1 MTPAINAA
9 KRAGMHF
16 RVLEYEHSPT
26 AVSFGLEAA
35 EKLGL
40 SPDQVFKTLVVTD
53 GKKLYVGVLPVSKQL
68 NLKLM
73 ARALGLKRVT
83 MADKQQVAVS
93 TGYVVGGV
101 SPIGQKKS
109 LPTIIDSSAQTLNSI
124 NVSAGRRGLEIE
136 LSARDLQR
144 LTSATFA
151 DIADFCSAYPPAA
164 ETDGDSD

>member
-9 KRAGMHF
+9 KKAGIHF
-16 RVLEYEHSPT
+16 RILEYKHSPT
-26 AVSFGLEAA
+26 AESFGLEAA

-53 GKKLYVGVLPVSKQL
+53 GKKLYVGVLPVSNQL

-73 ARALGLKRVT
+73 AKALGLKRIT
-83 MADKQQVAVS
+83 MADKQQAAVS

-151 DIADFCSAYPPAA
+151 DIS
-164 ETDGDSD
+164 

>member
-9 KRAGMHF
+9 KKAGIHF
-16 RVLEYEHSPT
+16 RIKEYEH
-26 AVSFGLEAA
+26 AHAAESFGLEAA

-40 SPDQVFKTLVVTD
+40 SPYQVFKTLVVTD
-53 GKKLYVGVLPVSKQL
+53 GKKLYVGVLPVSNQL

-73 ARALGLKRVT
+73 AKALGLKRVT
-83 MADKQQVAVS
+83 MAAKQQVAVA
-93 TGYVVGGV
+93 TGYVLGGV

-109 LPTIIDSSAQTLNSI
+109 LPTIIDSSAQTLASI

-151 DIADFCSAYPPAA
+151 DIS
-164 ETDGDSD
+164 

>member
-9 KRAGMHF
+9 KKAGIHF
-16 RVLEYEHSPT
+16 RVKEYEHSP
-26 AVSFGLEAA
+26 AAESFGLEAA

-53 GKKLYVGVLPVSKQL
+53 GKKLYVGVLPVSNQL

-73 ARALGLKRVT
+73 AKALGLKRVT
-83 MADKQQVAVS
+83 MADKQKVAVS
-93 TGYVVGGV
+93 TGYVLGGV

-109 LPTIIDSSAQTLNSI
+109 LPTIIDSSAQTLASI
-124 NVSAGRRGLEIE
+124 NVSAGRQGLEIE

-144 LTSATFA
+144 LTNATLA
-151 DIADFCSAYPPAA
+151 DIS
-164 ETDGDSD
+164 

>member
-9 KRAGMHF
+9 KKAGIHF
-16 RVLEYEHSPT
+16 RVKEYEHSP
-26 AVSFGLEAA
+26 AAESFGLEAA

-53 GKKLYVGVLPVSKQL
+53 GKKLYVGVLPVSNQL

-73 ARALGLKRVT
+73 AKALGLKRVT
-83 MADKQQVAVS
+83 MADKQQIAAS
-93 TGYVVGGV
+93 TGYVLGGV

-109 LPTIIDSSAQTLNSI
+109 LPTIIDSSAQTLASI

-144 LTSATFA
+144 LTNATFA
-151 DIADFCSAYPPAA
+151 DIN
-164 ETDGDSD
+164 

>member
-9 KRAGMHF
+9 KKAGIHF
-16 RVLEYEHSPT
+16 RVKEYEHSP
-26 AVSFGLEAA
+26 AAESFGLEAA

-53 GKKLYVGVLPVSKQL
+53 GKKLYVGVLPVSNQL

-73 ARALGLKRVT
+73 AKALGLKRVT
-83 MADKQQVAVS
+83 MADKQQVAAS
-93 TGYVVGGV
+93 TGYVLGGV
-101 SPIGQKKS
+101 SPIGQKKL
-109 LPTIIDSSAQTLNSI
+109 LPTIIDSSAQTLASI

-144 LTSATFA
+144 LTNATFA
-151 DIADFCSAYPPAA
+151 DIN
-164 ETDGDSD
+164 

>member
-9 KRAGMHF
+9 KKAGIHF
-16 RVLEYEHSPT
+16 RVKEYEHSP
-26 AVSFGLEAA
+26 AAESFGLEAA

-53 GKKLYVGVLPVSKQL
+53 GKKLYVGVLPVSNQL

-73 ARALGLKRVT
+73 AKALGLKRVT

-93 TGYVVGGV
+93 TGYVLGGV

-109 LPTIIDSSAQTLNSI
+109 LPTIIDSSAQTLAGI

-151 DIADFCSAYPPAA
+151 DIS
-164 ETDGDSD
+164 

>member
-9 KRAGMHF
+9 KKAGIHF
-16 RVLEYEHSPT
+16 RVKEYEHSP
-26 AVSFGLEAA
+26 AAESFGLEAA

-53 GKKLYVGVLPVSKQL
+53 GKKLYVGVLPVSNQL

-73 ARALGLKRVT
+73 AKALGLKRVT

-93 TGYVVGGV
+93 TGYVLGGV

-109 LPTIIDSSAQTLNSI
+109 LPTIIDSSAQTLASI

-151 DIADFCSAYPPAA
+151 DIS
-164 ETDGDSD
+164 

>member
-9 KRAGMHF
+9 KKAGIHF
-16 RVLEYEHSPT
+16 RVKEYEHSP
-26 AVSFGLEAA
+26 AAESFGLEAA

-53 GKKLYVGVLPVSKQL
+53 GKKLYVGVLPVSNQL

-73 ARALGLKRVT
+73 AKALGLKRVT
-83 MADKQQVAVS
+83 MADKQKVAVS
-93 TGYVVGGV
+93 TGYVLGGV

-109 LPTIIDSSAQTLNSI
+109 LPTIIDSSAQTLASI

-144 LTSATFA
+144 LTNATFA
-151 DIADFCSAYPPAA
+151 DIN
-164 ETDGDSD
+164 

>member
-9 KRAGMHF
+9 KEAGIQF
-16 RVLEYEHSPT
+16 RVQGYKHSPT
-26 AVSFGLEAA
+26 AESFGLEAA

-53 GKKLYVGVLPVSKQL
+53 GKKFYVGVLPVSNQL

-73 ARALGLKRVT
+73 AKALGLKRIT

-93 TGYVVGGV
+93 TGYVLGGV

-109 LPTIIDSSAQTLNSI
+109 LPTIIDSSAQTLASI

-136 LSARDLQR
+136 LSAQDLQR

-151 DIADFCSAYPPAA
+151 DIS
-164 ETDGDSD
+164 

>member
-26 AVSFGLEAA
+26 AESFGLEAA

-40 SPDQVFKTLVVTD
+40 SPDQVFKTLIVTD
-53 GKKLYVGVLPVSKQL
+53 GKKLYVGVLPVSSQL

-73 ARALGLKRVT
+73 AKALGLKRIT

-93 TGYVVGGV
+93 TGYVLGGV

-109 LPTIIDSSAQTLNSI
+109 LPTIIDSSAQTLASI

-136 LSARDLQR
+136 LRTRDLQR

-151 DIADFCSAYPPAA
+151 DIS
-164 ETDGDSD
+164 

>member
-9 KRAGMHF
+9 KKAGIHF
-16 RVLEYEHSPT
+16 RVKEYEHSP
-26 AVSFGLEAA
+26 AAESFGRETA

-53 GKKLYVGVLPVSKQL
+53 GKRLYVGVLPVSNQL

-73 ARALGLKRVT
+73 AKALGLKRVT
-83 MADKQQVAVS
+83 MADEQQVAVS
-93 TGYVVGGV
+93 TGYVLGGV

-109 LPTIIDSSAQTLNSI
+109 LPTIIDSSAQTLASI

-151 DIADFCSAYPPAA
+151 DIS
-164 ETDGDSD
+164 

>member
-9 KRAGMHF
+9 KKAGIHF
-16 RVLEYEHSPT
+16 RVKEYEHSPT
-26 AVSFGLEAA
+26 VESFGLEAA

-53 GKKLYVGVLPVSKQL
+53 GKKLYVGVLPVSNQL

-73 ARALGLKRVT
+73 AKALGLKRVT
-83 MADKQQVAVS
+83 MADKQQVAAS
-93 TGYVVGGV
+93 TGYVLGGV
-101 SPIGQKKS
+101 SPIGQKKL
-109 LPTIIDSSAQTLNSI
+109 LPTIIDSSAQTLASI

-151 DIADFCSAYPPAA
+151 DIN
-164 ETDGDSD
+164 